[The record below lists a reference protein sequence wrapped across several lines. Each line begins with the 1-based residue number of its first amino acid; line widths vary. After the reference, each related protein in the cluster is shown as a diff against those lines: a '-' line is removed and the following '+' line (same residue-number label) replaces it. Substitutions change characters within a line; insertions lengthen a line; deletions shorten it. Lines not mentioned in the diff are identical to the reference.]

1 MTILIT
7 GSRGLIGS
15 ALSRVIPSR
24 GFDLRATGD
33 ERGDVR
39 DAARVAEA
47 VAGCRGVVHLAA
59 VSRVITGERDPDLCR
74 ATNIGGLEN
83 VIAAIE
89 AQPQPPWLVFA
100 SSREVYGEASLPA
113 AEDAPLAPLNV
124 YGETKVRGE
133 QLVAA
138 ARTRTAILR
147 LSNVY
152 GGLADHE
159 DRVVPA
165 FVRGALAN
173 RPLRVD
179 GADHLFDFTYLDDT
193 IAGIT
198 AAIDRIDQQLPPIH
212 LLTGRGTTLGEL
224 AALAI
229 ELAGGGSIVAGPPRT
244 FDVSRF
250 VGDPS
255 RAAQLLGWTAHTQL
269 RDGIAAMIRRAGR

>member
-7 GSRGLIGS
+7 GSCGLIGS
-15 ALSRVIPSR
+15 ALTRALGRTR
-24 GFDLRATGD
+24 GFDLRATGN
-33 ERGDVR
+33 EHGDVR
-39 DAARVAEA
+39 DLDRVRAA
-47 VAGCRGVVHLAA
+47 VAGCTGVVHLAA
-59 VSRVITGERDPDLCR
+59 VSRVIDGERDPALCR
-74 ATNIGGLEN
+74 ATNLDGLAN

-100 SSREVYGEASLPA
+100 SSREVYGEAALPA
-113 AEDAPLAPLNV
+113 TEDAPYAPLNV

-152 GGLADHE
+152 GGAVDHA

-165 FVRGALAN
+165 FVRNALAGK
-173 RPLRVD
+173 PLRVD
-179 GADHLFDFTYLDDT
+179 GSDHLFDFTYLDDT
-193 IAGIT
+193 IAGIR
-198 AAIDRIDQQLPPIH
+198 AAIARIDQQLPPIH

-229 ELAGGGSIVAGPPRT
+229 ELAGGGTITHGPPRT

-255 RAAQLLGWTAHTQL
+255 RATRLLEWAATTPL
-269 RDGIAAMIRRAGR
+269 RQGIEKLMLELR